1 MQEYKLAMVYE
12 ILESTNTYEKI
23 LKFKLYRKT
32 LGNCKIFLF
41 DEETSNL
48 GESFKDYLIG
58 KCGIYGVGDYTKTW
72 VVDSH
77 YPEDTRYIS
86 CGKTVDFDLN
96 IFTYLNKIMRGM
108 KINAGIDRGD
118 IIDYFNYIKA
128 SGFQYGIATALMER
142 VAKPLDLRI
151 LFEMLTSFV
160 RYEKISQ
167 IDKIFKKVHLNIN
180 EYKRVWELYKNTK
193 KQINEPIQQYDAICC
208 CVMKAYLIKKYDKEK
223 NLNRKVDKFI
233 NYCLHVL
240 NCYMEKEIVLLSL
253 YILEDDRTKET
264 FKKLN
269 KMTKTEEQILNVA
282 WDIYHIRLIEQI
294 MLNDNVGKKEQII
307 LSYFATADKGLID
320 AMKINPI
327 KAFVILDDYP
337 IAFHS
342 IRIREICQ
350 NKDIL
355 KEITTKAEQRKEKAK
370 TTDYAEIKKQ
380 LQKEVQS
387 K

>member
-1 MQEYKLAMVYE
+1 MQEYRLAAVYD
-12 ILESTNTYEKI
+12 ILESSSTYEKMW
-23 LKFKLYRKT
+23 KFKLYRQI
-32 LGNCKIFLF
+32 LGDCKVFLF

-48 GESFKDYLIG
+48 GEAFKDYSIG
-58 KCGIYGVGDYTKTW
+58 KCGIYGVGDYAKTW
-72 VVDSH
+72 VIDSH
-77 YPEDTRYIS
+77 YPEDTRCIK

-96 IFTYLNKIMRGM
+96 IFTYLNKIMRGR
-108 KINAGIDRGD
+108 KINVGIDRID

-128 SGFQYGIATALMER
+128 NGFQYGIVTALMER
-142 VAKPLDLRI
+142 VAKPLDLKI

-160 RYEKISQ
+160 RYDKVSQ
-167 IDKIFKKVHLNIN
+167 IDKKFRKVHLNIF
-180 EYKRVWELYKNTK
+180 EYNRVWKLYKNTK
-193 KQINEPIQQYDAICC
+193 KQINESVQQYDAVCC

-223 NLNRKVDKFI
+223 NLNKKVDKFI

-253 YILEDDRTKET
+253 YILEDDRVKET

-269 KMTKTEEQILNVA
+269 KTSKIEEQILNVA

-294 MLNDNVGKKEQII
+294 MLHNNVGRKEQII

-327 KAFVILDDYP
+327 KAFVILDDYS

-342 IRIREICQ
+342 IRIEEICQ
-350 NKDIL
+350 NEDVL
-355 KEITTKAEQRKEKAK
+355 EEAATKAAQRKERAK
-370 TTDYAEIKKQ
+370 ITDYAGIKTQ
-380 LQKEVQS
+380 LQKEVQ